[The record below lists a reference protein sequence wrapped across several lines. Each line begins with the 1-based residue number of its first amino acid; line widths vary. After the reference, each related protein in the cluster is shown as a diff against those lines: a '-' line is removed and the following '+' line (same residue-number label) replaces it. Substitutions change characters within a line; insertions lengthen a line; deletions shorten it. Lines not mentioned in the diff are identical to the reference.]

1 MSRTPRISIVGAGLG
16 GLCAAIALKSRG
28 FEVKVFE
35 QAPKLGEV
43 GAGVQLGPNATR
55 VFRAL
60 GLEQEILK
68 TAFEPE
74 NHAVCNWQTGQV
86 TAATPMKG
94 VYEKQFGAR
103 YFTFHRADLH
113 AALLQAVPERDITLD
128 VKCTGVRNTGKGA
141 VLSFA
146 DGKEVESDVVIGA
159 DGIHSA
165 VRESLYGTL
174 PARFTG
180 VVCWRGLVP
189 RDAVPPNTVSRDMG
203 AWLGPKSTIVTY
215 YVRRG
220 ELINWAAFY
229 EAHDWKEESWKT
241 YGDPAE
247 ALETYKDWH
256 PSIGTLISKTTEL
269 YKWAVFERDPLP
281 QWTEGNVTLLGDS
294 AHPMLPYLAQGGC
307 MAFEDAYVLAST
319 LAQPSASPAQAL
331 KHYEKLRLKRTAEVQ
346 LASRNRG
353 PVNNLTSPFAR
364 LKRDLGY
371 KWNKLVRPGQ
381 HTYKVEWIYDYD
393 ATSVA

>member
-1 MSRTPRISIVGAGLG
+1 MSRPIRISIVGAGLG
-16 GLCAAIALKSRG
+16 GLTAAIALAARG

-35 QAPKLGEV
+35 QASALGEV

-55 VFRAL
+55 VFKAL

-74 NHAVCNWQTGQV
+74 RHAVCNWKTGEV
-86 TAATPMKG
+86 TAATQMKG
-94 VYEKQFGAR
+94 VYEMQFGSR

-113 AALLQAVPERDITLD
+113 GALLQAVPEKNITLNA
-128 VKCTGVRNTGKGA
+128 KCTGVRNRGSSA
-141 VLSFA
+141 VLRFA
-146 DGKEVESDVVIGA
+146 NGSEVESDIVIGA
-159 DGIHSA
+159 DGIHSP
-165 VRESLYGTL
+165 VRESLYGKL

-189 RDAVPPNTVSRDMG
+189 RGAVPEGTISPDMG

-220 ELINWAAFY
+220 ELINWACFY
-229 EAHDWKEESWKT
+229 EAHDWKEETWKT
-241 YGDPAE
+241 HGDPKE
-247 ALETYKDWH
+247 ALETYKNWH
-256 PSIGTLISKTTEL
+256 PSIGTLISNTTEL

-281 QWTEGNVTLLGDS
+281 QWTEGRVTLLGDS

-307 MAFEDAYVLAST
+307 MAFEDAYVLASA
-319 LAQPSASPAQAL
+319 LAQPSMDPVQAL
-331 KHYEKLRLKRTAEVQ
+331 KHYEELRRPRTSQVQ

-353 PVNNLTSPFAR
+353 PVNNLTSPLAR
-364 LKRDLGY
+364 LKRDLTY
-371 KWNKLVRPGQ
+371 KLQKLVKPQQ
-381 HTYKVEWIYDYD
+381 HTYKVEWIYNYD
-393 ATSVA
+393 ATKAA

>member
-1 MSRTPRISIVGAGLG
+1 MSRPPRIAIVGAGLG
-16 GLCAAIALKSRG
+16 GLCAAIALRSRG

-74 NHAVCNWQTGQV
+74 NHAVCHWKTGKV

-113 AALLQAVPERDITLD
+113 AALLQAVPEKDITLNA
-128 VKCTGVRNTGKGA
+128 KCTGVRNSGKGA
-141 VLSFA
+141 VIRFA
-146 DGKEVESDVVIGA
+146 DGDEVESDVVIGA

-165 VRESLYGTL
+165 VRESLYGKL

-189 RDAVPPNTVSRDMG
+189 RDAVPADTVSRDMG

-229 EAHDWKEESWKT
+229 EANNWKEETWKT
-241 YGDPAE
+241 HGDPRE
-247 ALETYKDWH
+247 ALGIYRDWH

-281 QWTEGNVTLLGDS
+281 QWTEGNITLLGDS
-294 AHPMLPYLAQGGC
+294 AHPMLPYLAQGAC
-307 MAFEDAYVLAST
+307 MSFEDAYVLAST
-319 LAQPSASPAQAL
+319 LAMPSMDLPQAL
-331 KHYEKLRLKRTAEVQ
+331 KHYERLRLGRTAQVQ
-346 LASRNRG
+346 IASRNRG
-353 PVNNLTSPFAR
+353 PVNNLISPLAR

-371 KWNKLVRPGQ
+371 KLNKLIRPAQ
-381 HTYKVEWIYDYD
+381 HTYRVEWIYNYD
-393 ATSVA
+393 ATSAT